1 MLKRKKMLIFRKMN
15 AILVLQI
22 SKISDNNSSE
32 T

>member
-15 AILVLQI
+15 VMLVLQI